1 MYTPVR
7 FALLCLAAALAAC
20 STPPA
25 APPQPAPP
33 SQAAVDTLA
42 KVRASY
48 QAGAYGEVIRMVA
61 TSDALATAPTDM
73 RVESLKLQA
82 FSYCVTGY
90 RVLCEDDFKRILELD
105 PRFELGPA
113 EIGHPQWGP
122 AFRRAK
128 AAQGG

>member
-1 MYTPVR
+1 MNTPVR
-7 FALLCLAAALAAC
+7 FALLCLAAMLAAC
-20 STPPA
+20 STPAPKPA
-25 APPQPAPP
+25 PPAPP
-33 SQAAVDTLA
+33 SQAAVDALA
-42 KVRASY
+42 QVRDRY
-48 QAGAYGEVIRMVA
+48 QAGAYGEVIRTVA

-105 PRFELGPA
+105 PKFELSPA
-113 EIGHPQWGP
+113 EVGHPVWGP
-122 AFRRAK
+122 AFKRAQ

>member
-1 MYTPVR
+1 MYIPVR
-7 FALLCLAAALAAC
+7 FAVLGLAAALAAC
-20 STPPA
+20 STPPS
-25 APPQPAPP
+25 APPPPAPP
-33 SQAAVDTLA
+33 SQAAVDSLA
-42 KVRASY
+42 QVRSSY
-48 QAGAYGEVIRMVA
+48 QAGGYGDVIRTVA

-73 RVESLKLQA
+73 RVEALKLQA

-105 PRFELGPA
+105 PAFELGPA
-113 EIGHPQWGP
+113 EIGHPLWGP

>member
-1 MYTPVR
+1 M
-7 FALLCLAAALAAC
+7 AAALAAC
-20 STPPA
+20 STTPPTPPA
-25 APPQPAPP
+25 PPAPP

-42 KVRASY
+42 RVRDSY
-48 QAGAYGEVIRMVA
+48 QAGAYGEVIRTVA
-61 TSDALATAPTDM
+61 TSDALATAPVDM

-90 RVLCEDDFKRILELD
+90 RVLCEDDFKRILALEPAFD
-105 PRFELGPA
+105 LGPA

-122 AFRRAK
+122 AFQHAK

>member
-1 MYTPVR
+1 MSHPVR
-7 FALLCLAAALAAC
+7 FASLALAASLAAC
-20 STPPA
+20 SAPPSTPAPPPA
-25 APPQPAPP
+25 P
-33 SQAAVDTLA
+33 SQAALDTLA
-42 KVRASY
+42 QVRASY
-48 QAGAYGEVIRMVA
+48 QAGAYGQVIRTVA
-61 TSDALATAPTDM
+61 TSDALATAPTDV

-105 PRFELGPA
+105 PGFELGPA